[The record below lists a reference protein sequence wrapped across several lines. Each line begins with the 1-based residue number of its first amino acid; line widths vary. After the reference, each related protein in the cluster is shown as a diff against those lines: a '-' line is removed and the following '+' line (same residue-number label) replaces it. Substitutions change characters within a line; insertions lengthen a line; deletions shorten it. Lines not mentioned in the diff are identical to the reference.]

1 MTPAPVTHRKAHHAP
16 SHARSPRRA
25 TVVLA
30 GLAGLVAVVSAL
42 LMPFAPVSVNEPTV
56 SWPRDPARPESTLLP
71 LTAYRPLAL
80 DVRFSCDVARLA
92 QATGSGV
99 VVSTTLPGSPLAGS
113 PAMIVTASGDRVQV
127 RALDRLL
134 LDQALPTGPCEYR
147 ITGRSAGLPSY
158 ARPPLRPADP
168 APDRDAFAGPD
179 NAELVISRDGRDL
192 VRTSAQQLPD
202 VDVLATS
209 LTGLPTDV

>member
-1 MTPAPVTHRKAHHAP
+1 M
-16 SHARSPRRA
+16 

-80 DVRFSCDVARLA
+80 DVRFNCDVARLA
-92 QATGSGV
+92 QAGSGV
-99 VVSTTLPGSPLAGS
+99 VVSTALPESPQAGS
-113 PAMIVTASGDRVQV
+113 TAMIITATGDRVQV
-127 RALDRLL
+127 RALNRFL
-134 LDQALPTGPCEYR
+134 LDEPLPAGPCEYR

-158 ARPPLRPADP
+158 VRP
-168 APDRDAFAGPD
+168 
-179 NAELVISRDGRDL
+179 
-192 VRTSAQQLPD
+192 
-202 VDVLATS
+202 
-209 LTGLPTDV
+209 